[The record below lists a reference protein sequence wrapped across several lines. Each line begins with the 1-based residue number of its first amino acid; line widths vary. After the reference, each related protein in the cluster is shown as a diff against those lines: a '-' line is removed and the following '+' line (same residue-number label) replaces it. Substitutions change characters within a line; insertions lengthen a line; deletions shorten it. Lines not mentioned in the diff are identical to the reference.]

1 MKTELIDTLQLT
13 GQGLI
18 SIIGAGGKTSLMFR
32 LAKELADS
40 GKIVLT
46 ATTTKMFMPLPA
58 QSPFTIIESSIEEI
72 IKKSASR
79 LKRFLHFSAGQK
91 YDPSK
96 GKLQGFAPD
105 SIDQLWQAGL
115 FDWII
120 VEADGARQ
128 KPLKATASHEPVIPG
143 ATTHLILVTGLDALG
158 KPFNETHV
166 HRAKLFSQNT
176 GLPLGE
182 TMDEKS
188 MAISI
193 AIEIKKAGDLCH
205 PLSNFVF
212 LNKADNPDKIS
223 SGEKIAELLQ
233 TNKIIHQIIIAS
245 LIDDFPVKSCL
256 ILKK

>member
-1 MKTELIDTLQLT
+1 MKTELINTLQLT

-32 LAKELADS
+32 LAKELEDS
-40 GKIVLT
+40 GKKVLT
-46 ATTTKMFMPLPA
+46 TTTTKMFMPLPS
-58 QSPFTIIESSIEEI
+58 QSPFTIIDNSIEEV
-72 IKKSASR
+72 IKKSTSR

-91 YDPSK
+91 YDPAT

-105 SIDQLWQAGL
+105 SIDQLWQTGL

-128 KPLKATASHEPVIPG
+128 KPLKATASHEPVVPKV
-143 ATTHLILVTGLDALG
+143 TTHLILVTGLDALG
-158 KPFNETHV
+158 KPFNET
-166 HRAKLFSQNT
+166 
-176 GLPLGE
+176 
-182 TMDEKS
+182 MDEKS
-188 MAISI
+188 MAACI

-223 SGEKIAELLQ
+223 AGQKIAERVQ
-233 TNKIIHQIIIAS
+233 TNTIIHRIIIAS
-245 LIDDFPVKSCL
+245 LIDDFPVKTCL
-256 ILKK
+256 ILKKINKKERQKNLIL